1 MGREITDKPRF
12 EFFSATLK
20 RKACIFT
27 EFLVFEER
35 FRKAPF
41 SRRISVDSR
50 SNHFHVCGVFG
61 DGPCLVLVIDMFTE
75 FNLVMFFFCFF
86 RIVKSE
92 MSHVVEKVG
101 SKFIVIT
108 RSCHL
113 SLRYSTT

>member
-1 MGREITDKPRF
+1 M
-12 EFFSATLK
+12 
-20 RKACIFT
+20 
-27 EFLVFEER
+27 
-35 FRKAPF
+35 
-41 SRRISVDSR
+41 DSR